1 VFNVQGGAEHVELVR
16 ACGRA
21 LSQAEEPIRK
31 LLAVI
36 HCPLMVCL
44 QTMRGGQ
51 NGASTDRAGALQI
64 AQKPPRVGRA
74 RKGLQLAKI
83 SACACDE
90 EEGAGY

>member
-1 VFNVQGGAEHVELVR
+1 VR

-21 LSQAEEPIRK
+21 LSQTEKPSRE

-36 HCPLMVCL
+36 HCPAVVCL

-51 NGASTDRAGALQI
+51 NGADTNWAGAFQI
-64 AQKPPRVGRA
+64 PQEAARVGRA